1 MTAHSHIPTSDVD
14 ASQDQRTDTSIGQDP
29 TPAAQNRNHLTI
41 QRDSLNV
48 LGLSLLIWPIYK
60 KKNKKKNDDTFIRD
74 IYLYFHNGTL
84 PDLQKEAQKILLQNS
99 DFLFIDNVLFHS
111 RVAKA
116 IRIKDMNQ
124 FQLVLPQCK
133 IMDVLHLYDDSPLG
147 GHCGIQDCL
156 DRVKEHYY
164 FSRMAEVS
172 ADYVRACVPCQ
183 QQKLTQNHTKS
194 AIDAYLTPCKPFRF
208 WQVDS
213 YQPLPFTVSGYT
225 YILTAVDMFSKFLFT
240 VPLAADD
247 ACTVS
252 EGLNLLFTTFGSC
265 DTLISDRG
273 TEFTAKVTQIL
284 CHLFQIKQEFTPS
297 FVHHCLGA
305 CGAHSCYHSCQAY
318 PVSEFQTKQ
327 LG

>member
-1 MTAHSHIPTSDVD
+1 M
-14 ASQDQRTDTSIGQDP
+14 
-29 TPAAQNRNHLTI
+29 
-41 QRDSLNV
+41 
-48 LGLSLLIWPIYK
+48 
-60 KKNKKKNDDTFIRD
+60 
-74 IYLYFHNGTL
+74 
-84 PDLQKEAQKILLQNS
+84 
-99 DFLFIDNVLFHS
+99 LFHS

-116 IRIKDMNQ
+116 KRSKDMNQ

-164 FSRMAEVS
+164 FSRVAEMS
-172 ADYVRACVPCQ
+172 TDYVRSCVTCQ

-194 AIDAYLTPCKPFRF
+194 AIAAYLTPCKPFRV

-213 YQPLPFTVSGYT
+213 YRPLPFTVSGYT

-273 TEFTAKVTQIL
+273 TEFTANVTQTL
-284 CHLFQIKQEFTPS
+284 CHLFQIKQEFTLS
-297 FVHHCLGA
+297 FVHALILPKLP
-305 CGAHSCYHSCQAY
+305 SL
-318 PVSEFQTKQ
+318 PRF
-327 LG
+327 